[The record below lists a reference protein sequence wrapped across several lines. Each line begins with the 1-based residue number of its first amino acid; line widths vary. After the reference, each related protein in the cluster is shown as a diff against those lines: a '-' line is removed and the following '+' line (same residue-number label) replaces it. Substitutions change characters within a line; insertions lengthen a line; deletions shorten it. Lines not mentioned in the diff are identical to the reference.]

1 MTCFALTWVWA
12 PVRHKGPQ
20 PVMREGRSLPIGG
33 WVAPRWPY
41 SFHVICMDMSWNLRP
56 EMPSGCHQRN
66 SYVFP
71 WEETV
76 ATNFYSKIPGSNSSR
91 NSFRM
96 PCYWIFCCFHLF
108 KKKVSK
114 NVQKSIN
121 TSEDDS
127 WYYNNLWKAYRN
139 INFNYS
145 KIFFLKKKNH

>member
-1 MTCFALTWVWA
+1 MSENDLLELTLATWD
-12 PVRHKGPQ
+12 KSNN
-20 PVMREGRSLPIGG
+20 ERSKTKTDLMWFDNSILN
-33 WVAPRWPY
+33 
-41 SFHVICMDMSWNLRP
+41 I
-56 EMPSGCHQRN
+56 RN
-66 SYVFP
+66 Y
-71 WEETV
+71 
-76 ATNFYSKIPGSNSSR
+76 TNFYSKIPGSNSSR

-145 KIFFLKKKNH
+145 KIFFLKKKKTTKKLYDLYSF